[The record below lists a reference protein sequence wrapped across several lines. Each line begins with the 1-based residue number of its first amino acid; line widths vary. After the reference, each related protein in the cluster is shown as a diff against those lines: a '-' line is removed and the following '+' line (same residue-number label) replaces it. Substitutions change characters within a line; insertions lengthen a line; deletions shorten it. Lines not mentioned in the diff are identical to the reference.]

1 MTTPKGKGSR
11 YACFHASP
19 TCVNLLACE
28 RRAVDEM
35 RAQGPV
41 SGAQLAAELEAIR
54 EREQTRHVLGNARGG
69 ATKAANAAAKREEKA
84 NG

>member
-1 MTTPKGKGSR
+1 MGKQDKKWQGFK
-11 YACFHASP
+11 CFHASP

-28 RRAVDEM
+28 RRAVDEL

-69 ATKAANAAAKREEKA
+69 ATKAANAAARREAKA
-84 NG
+84 HG